1 VITVNI
7 TLVGYKS
14 GECVDYA
21 IESGA
26 TGICTSGPALS
37 MDGTW
42 IFMAVSVAAVIYFA
56 LRLAQALKARGT

>member
-1 VITVNI
+1 
-7 TLVGYKS
+7 
-14 GECVDYA
+14 
-21 IESGA
+21 
-26 TGICTSGPALS
+26 